1 MSELMD
7 DIIETA
13 EKFIDDIQK
22 YFDSPLDYSVESL
35 EEGDKMLGAFG
46 KTELSGDELY
56 NTSSAVGCYIFE
68 VARRNYGGRYFWI
81 EEEQQP
87 VLVAGRPDFSVEI
100 KVWEKVKGRLIN
112 GEEDNIPFYIAGYRE
127 HIEIGRTK
135 PGYFVTIV

>member
-35 EEGDKMLGAFG
+35 EEVDKMLGAFG

-68 VARRNYGGRYFWI
+68 VARRNYGGRYFRI